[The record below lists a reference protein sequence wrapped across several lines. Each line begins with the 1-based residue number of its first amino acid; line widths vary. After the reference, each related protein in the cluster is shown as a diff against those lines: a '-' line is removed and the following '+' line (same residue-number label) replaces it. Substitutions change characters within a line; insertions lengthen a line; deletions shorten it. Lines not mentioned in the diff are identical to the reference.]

1 MNKQTK
7 LSKNLDNQL
16 ILLNCI
22 NRLQI
27 VKNEQMWADV
37 SPKLLLI
44 VENQIHQ
51 CKKELDE
58 FKQIEKLIREI

>member
-1 MNKQTK
+1 
-7 LSKNLDNQL
+7 
-16 ILLNCI
+16 
-22 NRLQI
+22 
-27 VKNEQMWADV
+27 MWADA

>member
-7 LSKNLDNQL
+7 LHKNLDNQL

-22 NRLQI
+22 NRLQR
-27 VKNEQMWADV
+27 VKNEQMWADA

-44 VENQIHQ
+44 VESEIDQ